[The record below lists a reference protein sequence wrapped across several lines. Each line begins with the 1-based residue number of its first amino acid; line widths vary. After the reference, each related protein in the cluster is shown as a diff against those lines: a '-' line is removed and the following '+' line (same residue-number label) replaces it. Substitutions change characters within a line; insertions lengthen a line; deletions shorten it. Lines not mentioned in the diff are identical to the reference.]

1 MYVLIHFAV
10 LCLGGS
16 VLLSEFSSDTRW
28 RQPCQQDSL
37 KTLLLAR
44 GVGPHRQTE
53 PLEISTPLFGQL
65 SFSHLSS
72 IIWESQR
79 ESEKQMINDVL
90 TRRWSIM
97 PAAVEGRNNS
107 SLFFEASFREAWLS
121 PSAPLSLL
129 PSPTLQQ
136 PTPIVT
142 TVCFAKGIYIC
153 VSSFNYP
160 LPQLVTKFS
169 HHNIT
174 L

>member
-1 MYVLIHFAV
+1 MYVLIHFADQ
-10 LCLGGS
+10 CLGGN
-16 VLLSEFSSDTRW
+16 VLLSEFSPDTRW
-28 RQPCQQDSL
+28 WQPCQQDCL
-37 KTLLLAR
+37 KTLLLAG

-121 PSAPLSLL
+121 PSAPLPPPPPPPQHTTDTYRYYSL
-129 PSPTLQQ
+129 
-136 PTPIVT
+136 
-142 TVCFAKGIYIC
+142 FRYRYILML
-153 VSSFNYP
+153 SSF
-160 LPQLVTKFS
+160 K
-169 HHNIT
+169 
-174 L
+174 